1 MSLNEQDTRLLRQA
15 IAVSQRARDNGNHP
29 FGGLLASPE
38 GEVLVEAENS
48 VVTTGDLTGHA
59 ETNLIRLASTQLPY
73 EDLAAATVF
82 TSCEPCAMC
91 AGAMYWGGVSRL
103 VYAMSE
109 ADLEPFPDGQ
119 DSENATMSGVGCR
132 AVLASGKRHIEV
144 SGPHLVAEALKVHQ
158 DFWVERSD

>member
-1 MSLNEQDTRLLRQA
+1 VTTFSEQDQRLLRKA
-15 IAVSQRARDNGNHP
+15 IAVSRRARDNGNHP
-29 FGGLLASPE
+29 FGSLLASPD

-48 VVTTGDLTGHA
+48 VVTTGDATGHA
-59 ETNLIRLASTQLPY
+59 ETNLIRLASVQLSY
-73 EDLAAATVF
+73 EAMAAATVY

-91 AGAMYWGGVSRL
+91 AGAMYWGGINRM

-119 DSENATMSGVGCR
+119 DSENATMAGVGCR

-144 SGPHLVAEALKVHQ
+144 SGPYLVDEALEVHKG
-158 DFWVERSD
+158 FWDHR